1 MYKYYK
7 YVRVAVVFFSIS
19 TALFFG
25 SITIAYIKLA
35 DRSVALAELSAIKTC
50 VNTANLHIRNASI
63 APTPLEREKEL
74 AKRFEMRKRVDAAI
88 VILDKQKFRPEEFS
102 LYSSMKVERNT
113 AYRASQNTVVS
124 LILQGVADHVLW
136 PSVVEYQKHQV
147 LYTSY
152 IEKLAQL
159 VIKDIEGKYRRLLE
173 YLMGFIGFAIILANI
188 GISILGRKPYERRSC
203 KLCGCDLPQKISL
216 TISQELDGKVGPVRV
231 CETCYFKN
239 IVSLKIPEVSHVP
252 SKT

>member
-7 YVRVAVVFFSIS
+7 YVRAAVVFFSVS

-35 DRSVALAELSAIKTC
+35 DRSVALSELSAIKTC

-74 AKRFEMRKRVDAAI
+74 AKRFETRKRVDAAI
-88 VILDKQKFRPEEFS
+88 VVLDKQKFKPAEFT
-102 LYSSMKVERNT
+102 LYSSMKAERNT
-113 AYRASQNTVVS
+113 AYRDSQNKVVS
-124 LILQGVADHVLW
+124 LILQGVSDHVLW
-136 PSVVEYQKHQV
+136 PSIVEYQKHQV
-147 LYTSY
+147 LYTSS

-159 VIKDIEGKYRRLLE
+159 VIKDIEGKYKHLLE
-173 YLMGFIGFAIILANI
+173 YLMGFIGLTIVLANV
-188 GISILGRKPYERRSC
+188 GISIIGKKTPERRSC

-216 TISQELDGKVGPVRV
+216 TISQELNGKVGPVRV
-231 CETCYFKN
+231 CETCYFQN
-239 IVSLKIPEVSHVP
+239 TVSL
-252 SKT
+252 